1 MKRLALAALCALAI
15 ALAPPSATA
24 RSKPAK
30 EPTPDE
36 IIDRALEDAGGQ
48 QYRYPGSYHF
58 TGVYLDYRGKTVPDV
73 HQPYE
78 LWRVQPRD
86 HPRGRVADGKI
97 RVSAYLNGK
106 PSLQLAFDGTKTYD
120 INGPTGEGPEA
131 GFWRTTMGFGMI
143 RFALSPGYTLT
154 RLADDKVDN
163 QPVRMIRVTDPFGE
177 SAVFSIRKAD
187 YRVVRVTFP
196 TPRGLHERIFS
207 EFFTK
212 PGSKWVQP
220 GRVRSFINGEKEAEF
235 LWKDYEIGPQLD
247 DELFVIQSGQYVD
260 K

>member
-1 MKRLALAALCALAI
+1 MKHRHLALLLVATIVLPAA
-15 ALAPPSATA
+15 
-24 RSKPAK
+24 SKPAK
-30 EPTPDE
+30 EPTPAD
-36 IIDRALEDAGGQ
+36 IINRALEDAGGQ

-58 TGVYLDYRGKTVPDV
+58 TGIYLDFRGRIEAEV

-97 RVSAYLNGK
+97 RVSAFLNGK

-120 INGPTGEGPEA
+120 INGPTGEGGESA
-131 GFWRTTMGFGMI
+131 FWRTTMGFGMI
-143 RFALSPGYTLT
+143 RFALSPGYKLT

-163 QPVRMIRVTDPFGE
+163 QPVRMIRITDESGE
-177 SAVFSIRKAD
+177 SAVFSIRKSD
-187 YRVVRVTFP
+187 YRVVRVSFP

-207 EFFTK
+207 EFFVK

-235 LWKDYEIGPQLD
+235 LWKDYEIGVPLK
-247 DELFVIQSGQYVD
+247 DELFVISPGQYAWA

>member
-1 MKRLALAALCALAI
+1 VHRLFLAI
-15 ALAPPSATA
+15 ALLVAAPVAA
-24 RSKPAK
+24 KPAA
-30 EPTPDE
+30 EPTPAQ

-48 QYRYPGSYHF
+48 LYRYPGSYHF
-58 TGVYLDYRGKTVPDV
+58 TGVYLDYRGKTVADV

-97 RVSAYLNGK
+97 RVSAFLDGK
-106 PSLQLAFDGTKTYD
+106 PSMQLAFDGAKTYD
-120 INGPTGEGPEA
+120 INGPTGEGGEA
-131 GFWRTTMGFGMI
+131 AFWRTTMGFGMI

-154 RLADDKVDN
+154 RLADDKVDDR
-163 QPVRMIRVTDPFGE
+163 PVRMIRVMDPSGE
-177 SAVFSIRKAD
+177 SAVFSIRKSD
-187 YRVVRVTFP
+187 YRVVRVSFP

-212 PGSKWVQP
+212 KGSRWVQP

-235 LWKDYEIGPQLD
+235 IWTDYQIGVPLQD
-247 DELFVIQSGQYVD
+247 DLFVIQPGQYAQAR
-260 K
+260 

>member
-1 MKRLALAALCALAI
+1 MTGWDAMKKFVLALAFLA
-15 ALAPPSATA
+15 ATPSVAESTQ
-24 RSKPAK
+24 
-30 EPTPDE
+30 EPTPAE
-36 IIDRALEDAGGQ
+36 VIDRALEDAGGQ
-48 QYRYPGSYHF
+48 LYRYPGSYHF
-58 TGVYLDYRGKTVPDV
+58 TGVYLDYRGRIDPVV

-97 RVSAYLNGK
+97 RVSAFLNGK
-106 PSLQLAFDGTKTYD
+106 PSMQLAFDGAKTYD
-120 INGPTGEGPEA
+120 INGATGEGGEA

-143 RFALSPGYTLT
+143 RFALSPGYRLT

-163 QPVRMIRVTDPFGE
+163 EPVRMIRVTDPSGE
-177 SAVFSIRKAD
+177 SAVFSVRKSD
-187 YRVVRVTFP
+187 YRVVRVSFP

-207 EFFTK
+207 EFFSK
-212 PGSKWVQP
+212 PGSRWVQP

-235 LWKDYEIGPQLD
+235 VWTDYEIGVPLKD
-247 DELFVIQSGQYVD
+247 DLFVIKSGQYAEG

>member
-1 MKRLALAALCALAI
+1 MKRLIFALALLATP
-15 ALAPPSATA
+15 LAAA
-24 RSKPAK
+24 EPAA
-30 EPTPDE
+30 EPTPAQ

-58 TGVYLDYRGKTVPDV
+58 TGVYLDYRGKSVAEV

-86 HPRGRVADGKI
+86 HPRGRYADGKI
-97 RVSAYLNGK
+97 RVSTFLNGK
-106 PSLQLAFDGTKTYD
+106 PSLQLAFDGAKTYD
-120 INGPTGEGPEA
+120 IKGPTGEGGEA
-131 GFWRTTMGFGMI
+131 AFWRTTMGFGMI
-143 RFALSPGYTLT
+143 RFALSPGYSLT

-163 QPVRMIRVTDPFGE
+163 EPVRMIRVTDPSGE
-177 SAVFSIRKAD
+177 SAVFSVRKSD
-187 YRVVRVTFP
+187 YRVVRVSFP

-212 PGSKWVQP
+212 PGSSWVQP

-235 LWKDYEIGPQLD
+235 VWTDYEIGIPLKD
-247 DELFVIQSGQYVD
+247 DLFVIQPGQYSSG